1 MKKRVQQAVKNA
13 ATKQKAEQRV
23 GGVRKSSPR
32 LRASVVNPSSSS
44 SPMIGFIGGG
54 NMATAMIKGFIA
66 GGVCAPRQI
75 IASDVDAKK
84 RATLARTLKIVTTA
98 DNGAAAQARV
108 LILAVK
114 PQIMAEVLRELRPR
128 LTPRHVVVSIAAGW
142 PTARLEA
149 GLGERVRVVRVMSNT
164 PALLGKGMSVAVRG
178 RHATA
183 ADARL
188 VLRLLRTVGRA
199 RAVADERLLDAVT
212 GLSGSGPAYVYLFA
226 EALIAGGIGAGL
238 APAEATELALQTLTG
253 AAAMLQDAGE
263 TPERLRAA
271 VTSPGGTTL
280 AGLNELA
287 RRGFADAVI
296 AAIAAATERATEL
309 GKG

>member
-1 MKKRVQQAVKNA
+1 MKKPINRR
-13 ATKQKAEQRV
+13 ATKVVTKPARRSSTVRQRV
-23 GGVRKSSPR
+23 VAAQP
-32 LRASVVNPSSSS
+32 ASAAR
-44 SPMIGFIGGG
+44 IAFIGGG
-54 NMATAMIKGFIA
+54 NMATAMIKGFVSA
-66 GGVCAPRQI
+66 GVCAAGEI
-75 IASDVDAKK
+75 IATDIDAKK
-84 RATLARTLKIVTTA
+84 RSALMRTLKVGATA
-98 DNGAAAQARV
+98 DNGAAARGARV

-114 PQIMAEVLRELRPR
+114 PQILAAVLAELRP
-128 LTPRHVVVSIAAGW
+128 LMTPRHLVVSIAAGW

-149 GLGERVRVVRVMSNT
+149 GLGPAVRVVRVMSNT

-183 ADARL
+183 ADERL
-188 VLRLLRTVGRA
+188 VLRLLRTVGKA
-199 RAVADERLLDAVT
+199 RAVTDEALLDAVT

-226 EALIAGGIGAGL
+226 EALIAGGVAAGL
-238 APAEATELALQTLTG
+238 SPADATELALQTLSG

-287 RRGFADAVI
+287 RRGFVEAVV
-296 AAIAAATERATEL
+296 A
-309 GKG
+309 